1 MPTYDYR
8 CKKCEHQFEAFQSMS
23 ADPLTECPVCGGPV
37 ERLIGGGAG
46 LVFKG
51 SGFYITD
58 YKNSKNESKS
68 ATPKETKPD
77 TQKSEPKKND

>member
-8 CKKCEHQFEAFQSMS
+8 CTVCEHRFEAFQAMS
-23 ADPLTECPVCGGPV
+23 ADPLTDCPVCGGQV

-58 YKNSKNESKS
+58 YKSRKNELKND
-68 ATPKETKPD
+68 KPRHAKPNE
-77 TQKSEPKKND
+77 KSEKKKDN

>member
-8 CKKCEHQFEAFQSMS
+8 CTACKHQFEAFQAMS
-23 ADPLTECPVCGGPV
+23 ADPLTSCPVCGGTV

-58 YKNSKNESKS
+58 YKNKKS
-68 ATPKETKPD
+68 EKKSDTAKETTPAA
-77 TQKSEPKKND
+77 PKTEKK

>member
-8 CKKCEHQFEAFQSMS
+8 CRKCGHQYEVFQSIS
-23 ADPLTECPVCGGPV
+23 AAPLTECPKCGGLV

-58 YKNSKNESKS
+58 YKNNKKGSETKKESKPAEKEKT
-68 ATPKETKPD
+68 AT
-77 TQKSEPKKND
+77 KSKD

>member
-8 CKKCEHQFEAFQSMS
+8 CNECGHHFEAFQAMS
-23 ADPLTECPVCGGPV
+23 AEPLTTCPLCGGPV
-37 ERLIGGGAG
+37 ERLIGAGAG

-58 YKNSKNESKS
+58 YKNKKSETKNAKPKAAKPVASKS
-68 ATPKETKPD
+68 E
-77 TQKSEPKKND
+77 KK

>member
-8 CKKCEHQFEAFQSMS
+8 CTACEHQFEAFQAMS
-23 ADPLTECPVCGGPV
+23 ADPLTECPVCGDTV

-58 YKNSKNESKS
+58 YKNKSETKS
-68 ATPKETKPD
+68 AKPKETKPAAP
-77 TQKSEPKKND
+77 KSEKK

>member
-8 CKKCEHQFEAFQSMS
+8 CKKCRHQFEAFQAIS
-23 ADPLTECPVCGGPV
+23 ADPLTECPVCGGNV

-58 YKNSKNESKS
+58 YKNKKS
-68 ATPKETKPD
+68 ENTKPATEKKSTD
-77 TQKSEPKKND
+77 SAKTDKTQS